1 MKLRMKPQKF
11 QYSCENEISRSR
23 QKPMNKSEVMMN
35 ISAKPDYASTRVL
48 TMESDITFN
57 WTNIIQMTT
66 KNKYI
71 MYKVQD

>member
-1 MKLRMKPQKF
+1 
-11 QYSCENEISRSR
+11 
-23 QKPMNKSEVMMN
+23 MNKSEVMMN
-35 ISAKPDYASTRVL
+35 ISAKPDYTSTRVL

-57 WTNIIQMTT
+57 RTNIIQMTT